1 MHRKI
6 LIAGWSSPVARQAH
20 NLKVGGSNPPPATN
34 KIKAFRV
41 FWKPSFL
48 SCAALVPQILATKNT
63 DMKNKSVPQN
73 D

>member
-20 NLKVGGSNPPPATN
+20 NLKVVGSNPAPATN

-41 FWKPSFL
+41 FWKPLIFAS
-48 SCAALVPQILATKNT
+48 ATP
-63 DMKNKSVPQN
+63 VLHIFW
-73 D
+73 